1 MPIYVLK
8 NCRFYLDGYDLSGDH
23 NEHKVNYSCNLVEST
38 AFNADTKR
46 RTPGLRD
53 ISSSHSGFSEAGT
66 GKVDEVLFDRI
77 GAAEKVVS
85 IYPTALSTA
94 AIGFGYKALHAKLG
108 HGAKIGDLRRFSVE
122 VDGTGTFVRQ
132 TLMGWGTKAASATGT
147 ATNLGA
153 VSSSQRVYAIL
164 HVVGKSGTAPTLT
177 VTIES
182 SDTQA
187 FTVATT
193 RLTFTQF
200 TVIGAQLISAAGPIT
215 DTWWRAKWVLA
226 GTDPRFAIVV
236 GVGIQ

>member
-8 NCRFYLDGYDLSGDH
+8 DCRFYLGGYDLSGDH
-23 NEHKVNYSCNLVEST
+23 NEHRVNYSCNLVQST

-66 GKVDEVLFDRI
+66 DKVDAILFDRI

-85 IYPTALSTA
+85 IYPTVLSAA

-108 HGAKIGDLRRFSVE
+108 HGAKVGELWKFSVE

-132 TLMGWGTKAASATGT
+132 TLMGWGTKTASAAGT
-147 ATNLGA
+147 VTNLGA
-153 VSSSQRVYAIL
+153 VSSSQRVYAIA
-164 HVVGKSGTAPTLT
+164 HVTAIAGTAPTLT
-177 VTIES
+177 LTIKS
-182 SDTQA
+182 CDAQA
-187 FTVATT
+187 FTTPTT
-193 RLTFTQF
+193 RLNFTQF
-200 TVIGAQLISAAGPIT
+200 TAIGAQLISAAGPIT
-215 DTWWRAKWVLA
+215 DTWWRANWVLA
-226 GTDPRFAIVV
+226 GTDPRFTIVV